1 MPQKRGA
8 MIPCFYPANGTASQQ
23 VLISNRHNTL
33 AEHGVPQGRL
43 KNLFTN
49 VEPETKFLSDEKRGP
64 KSEAFWVANSI
75 KQPQNLHHCLKHG
88 SPGQRERERESNDN
102 DDDNRSVPSSNVAV
116 KDAPAACDVT
126 KEHSTQKTGSH
137 WVNSTACD

>member
-8 MIPCFYPANGTASQQ
+8 IIHCFYPANGTASQQ
-23 VLISNRHNTL
+23 VLICNRHNTP

-64 KSEAFWVANSI
+64 KSQHQTAPELTSLSEAREPRA
-75 KQPQNLHHCLKHG
+75 
-88 SPGQRERERESNDN
+88 EREREQRQRRRQPVSAFFKRCCKRCSGSLRRDEGTFHPE
-102 DDDNRSVPSSNVAV
+102 NRESL
-116 KDAPAACDVT
+116 
-126 KEHSTQKTGSH
+126 G
-137 WVNSTACD
+137 

>member
-8 MIPCFYPANGTASQQ
+8 IIHCFYPANGTASQQ
-23 VLISNRHNTL
+23 VLISNRHNTP

-88 SPGQRERERESNDN
+88 SPGQRERERRQRRRQPVSAFFKRCCKRCSGSLRRDEGTFHPENRESL
-102 DDDNRSVPSSNVAV
+102 
-116 KDAPAACDVT
+116 
-126 KEHSTQKTGSH
+126 G
-137 WVNSTACD
+137 

>member
-8 MIPCFYPANGTASQQ
+8 IIHCFYPANGTASQQ
-23 VLISNRHNTL
+23 VLICNRHNTP

-64 KSEAFWVANSI
+64 KSQHQTAPELTSLSEAREPRA
-75 KQPQNLHHCLKHG
+75 
-88 SPGQRERERESNDN
+88 ERERESNDN

-116 KDAPAACDVT
+116 KGAPAACDVT